1 VFCLSCPPNFP
12 YFFDLGRGIEPHE
25 EGKATA
31 ATVKSIEKEV
41 EVVDKEL
48 DVKPQREV
56 EQESVEEKMKGEVDG
71 SAVPVQKCEDE
82 MMDVE
87 GEQQKVDKTAAAVAT
102 TITIK
107 EDANM
112 LDVETRATVIIPN
125 GFIPLDNG
133 FIPLDKPLC
142 PKIWGGRLI
151 DRTPAVA
158 GSSPQPHH

>member
-1 VFCLSCPPNFP
+1 MLRCVFCLSCPPNFP

-25 EGKATA
+25 EGKAAA
-31 ATVKSIEKEV
+31 ATVESIEKEV

-82 MMDVE
+82 MMDME
-87 GEQQKVDKTAAAVAT
+87 GEQQKVDKTAAAAAVAT
-102 TITIK
+102 TVTIK

-112 LDVETRATVIIPN
+112 LDVETRVTVIIPN
-125 GFIPLDNG
+125 GFIPLD
-133 FIPLDKPLC
+133 KPLR
-142 PKIWGGRLI
+142 PKIWGGGLI

-158 GSSPQPHH
+158 GSSPQPHR